1 MRGAGRHGSPGRPGF
16 VNILIVVAGVVGLAV
31 AAFFLIELLID
42 AARRRQYVDI
52 GVAAAV
58 VVATVW
64 LLFAYGDSLLQ

>member
-1 MRGAGRHGSPGRPGF
+1 